1 MFSHHNIRKGFQC
14 RKFRKEVKIGYCL
27 QYHLIKQKKWSLNK
41 PFYTLRPS
49 MPWAPTFIIHRW
61 WPSADRVKQVRFS
74 RSNMTVIG
82 FEDQVSCHFFF
93 QSFFL
98 EGPLPGAASWPLS
111 MSWREITLRVN
122 FSVKTWNANRLCCGW
137 GQGKAICFE
146 QHKWSNSVCGLP
158 SLGFSQCSLWF
169 S

>member
-1 MFSHHNIRKGFQC
+1 MVFKQTLLHSQAINAMGTDIYYSQMVTLSRQGQAGKVF
-14 RKFRKEVKIGYCL
+14 EVQHDCNRIWGSGIL
-27 QYHLIKQKKWSLNK
+27 
-41 PFYTLRPS
+41 PF
-49 MPWAPTFIIHRW
+49 
-61 WPSADRVKQVRFS
+61 
-74 RSNMTVIG
+74 
-82 FEDQVSCHFFF
+82 FFF

-122 FSVKTWNANRLCCGW
+122 FPVKTWNANRLCYGR